1 MINGREYA
9 WEDITVVVEG
19 YSFPL
24 DGVMDIKYG
33 SAREFNELYGRGKDP
48 HKMQPGKKSYKAS
61 IKVWQSVL
69 EGLQR
74 SLANRFDDITDL
86 PPMLISIAYTPED
99 GGANTVD
106 QLIGVRWS
114 EFEKGMG
121 TDDTH
126 SEIEIELRLPKI
138 KYNV

>member
-9 WEDITVVVEG
+9 WEDFNVIIEG
-19 YSFPL
+19 YTIPL
-24 DGVMDIKYG
+24 DGVLELKYTTK
-33 SAREFNELYGRGKDP
+33 REFVELYGRGKDP
-48 HKMQPGKKSYKAS
+48 HKMQPGKKAYTAS
-61 IKVWQSVL
+61 IKVWQSVI

-74 SLANRFDDITDL
+74 SLKNRYDDITDL
-86 PPMLISIAYTPED
+86 PPMMLAAAYTPTD
-99 GGANTVD
+99 GGAATVD
-106 QLIGVRWS
+106 QLLGIRWS

-126 SEIEIELRLPKI
+126 AEIEIPLKVLKI